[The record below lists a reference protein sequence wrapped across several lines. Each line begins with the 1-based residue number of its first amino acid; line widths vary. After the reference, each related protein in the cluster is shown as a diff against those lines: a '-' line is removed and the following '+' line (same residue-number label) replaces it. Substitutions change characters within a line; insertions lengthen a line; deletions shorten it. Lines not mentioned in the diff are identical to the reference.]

1 MESSYPVFY
10 QYNQYSVNFKNMSLK
25 DVALLRD
32 AVKVLGVELV
42 HKGAEF

>member
-1 MESSYPVFY
+1 MEDHYPVFY
-10 QYNQYSVNFKNMSLK
+10 QNKKYSVNFKNLSLK

>member
-1 MESSYPVFY
+1 MDSCYPVFY
-10 QYNQYSVNFKNMSLK
+10 QSKKYSVNFKNMSLT
-25 DVALLRD
+25 DVSLLRD